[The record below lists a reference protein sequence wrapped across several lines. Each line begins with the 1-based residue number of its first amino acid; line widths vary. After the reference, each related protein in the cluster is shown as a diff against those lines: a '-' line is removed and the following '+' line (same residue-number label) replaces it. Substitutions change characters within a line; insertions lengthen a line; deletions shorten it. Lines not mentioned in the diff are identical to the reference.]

1 MYTVLYFSFFGKYV
15 TPINLKFFLC
25 YEVHTLDDYGIYSVV
40 LQLSTVTMIFTLTSQ
55 CGTHGYNMQQ

>member
-1 MYTVLYFSFFGKYV
+1 M
-15 TPINLKFFLC
+15 TPINLKFVLC
-25 YEVHTLDDYGIYSVV
+25 YEVHTLNDYGIYSVD